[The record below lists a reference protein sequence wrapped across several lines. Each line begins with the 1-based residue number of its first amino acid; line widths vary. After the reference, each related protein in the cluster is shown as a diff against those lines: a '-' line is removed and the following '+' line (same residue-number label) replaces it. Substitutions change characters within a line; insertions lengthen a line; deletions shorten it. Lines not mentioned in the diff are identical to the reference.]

1 MRFSADC
8 PKYRH
13 LAPVSYHVTA
23 LKKSS
28 SASSCRAAAAA
39 SASEG
44 ESSEESE
51 SESELSESREEGELD
66 AALASFHP
74 RQLKN
79 MPRVELQHLV
89 VKVGV
94 SAKVSNDDLRA
105 VLTKWWQKRNQR
117 TSPAKQ
123 APRKAERAAS
133 PSADELLED
142 FDPVCLDGLRRE
154 KLQNMCVAIGHP
166 ARVSNDMLKATLLKW
181 HRKHPGG
188 KKRALV
194 ISDSEG
200 EEEEEEEGE
209 EEGEEEEEAGSE
221 EASEDEGEDAAA
233 PARDGGK
240 GGGRAGGGGAAGAG
254 AKCQGRPP
262 AGKRAKGGKQ
272 TLSVDAETVP
282 LRLKDRLLRDC
293 LEVSG
298 NGKLIDLPRPTTV
311 TDILARFEEE
321 AR

>member
-1 MRFSADC
+1 MPPKKKLYGKPPVRLMLTDVAGEDTVATLAPHSTVYIPKNGHKAEHAFEWSSKFFVVVAVDVDGAPCAVDKELRLRYEIFDSNDKTTSEPIHSSGTAKTWQRKYFWLQAVSFLDDGKYEVRFSADC

-94 SAKVSNDDLRA
+94 PAKVSNDDLRA

-142 FDPVCLDGLRRE
+142 FDPVKRGDFRAR
-154 KLQNMCVAIGHP
+154 GHS
-166 ARVSNDMLKATLLKW
+166 R
-181 HRKHPGG
+181 
-188 KKRALV
+188 
-194 ISDSEG
+194 
-200 EEEEEEEGE
+200 
-209 EEGEEEEEAGSE
+209 
-221 EASEDEGEDAAA
+221 
-233 PARDGGK
+233 
-240 GGGRAGGGGAAGAG
+240 
-254 AKCQGRPP
+254 
-262 AGKRAKGGKQ
+262 
-272 TLSVDAETVP
+272 
-282 LRLKDRLLRDC
+282 
-293 LEVSG
+293 SG
-298 NGKLIDLPRPTTV
+298 
-311 TDILARFEEE
+311 
-321 AR
+321 